1 MFKTYTTFGKKNK
14 FLRKESSMSDT
25 LYNWLKFAAL
35 TIVPICNFVFLILTT
50 CGVMDATIAATIIGG
65 IDVLVGAIV
74 TAAKKVWEN
83 KQKKSTKKKTT
94 KKKAE

>member
-1 MFKTYTTFGKKNK
+1 
-14 FLRKESSMSDT
+14 MSDT

-35 TIVPICNFVFLILTT
+35 LIVPICTFVFLVLTA
-50 CGVMDATIAATIIGG
+50 CGVIDTVLASTILGG

-74 TAAKKVWEN
+74 TAAKKVWDN

>member
-1 MFKTYTTFGKKNK
+1 
-14 FLRKESSMSDT
+14 MSDT

-35 TIVPICNFVFLILTT
+35 TIVPICNFVFLILTA
-50 CGVMDATIAATIIGG
+50 CGVIDTQLATLILGG

-74 TAAKKVWEN
+74 TAAKKVWDN
-83 KQKKSTKKKTT
+83 KQKKSAKKKTT

>member
-1 MFKTYTTFGKKNK
+1 
-14 FLRKESSMSDT
+14 MSDT

>member
-1 MFKTYTTFGKKNK
+1 
-14 FLRKESSMSDT
+14 MSDT

-35 TIVPICNFVFLILTT
+35 TIVPICNFVFLILTA
-50 CGVMDATIAATIIGG
+50 CGVIDTVLASTIIGG
-65 IDVLVGAIV
+65 LDVLVGAIV

-83 KQKKSTKKKTT
+83 KQKKTKKKTT